1 MYKICVHTYVIY
13 IYIYIHISLSLSL
26 RDACGEMYF
35 DHGLIHL
42 KSNWVLVG
50 RGDGFLLKVRMA
62 PMKFSQMGGWR
73 RCPHDDMGCFYQPK
87 CAKMCM
93 MV

>member
-1 MYKICVHTYVIY
+1 MYKYVYTHTYIY
-13 IYIYIHISLSLSL
+13 IYIYYISL
-26 RDACGEMYF
+26 RD
-35 DHGLIHL
+35 GLIHL

-50 RGDGFLLKVRMA
+50 RADGFLLKVRMA